1 MDSSLIIH
9 YLTLYQIPALFV
21 GAFFFGETV
30 ILAAALLA
38 QQGWWN
44 MSTVFVVSFIA
55 TVVSDAVWFWLG
67 TTFFFKKK
75 WFDKYEKKYKGIVDV
90 LDRKV
95 GHRPYL
101 SLLVIK
107 FLYGTRII
115 TILYLA
121 VKDLSFWKFILFDT
135 IGTLVWL
142 VAMLAIGWFAGNGIA
157 SMGLFG
163 SITKLLSAL
172 VVCILV
178 YRWIEV
184 WITKN
189 VTKK

>member
-44 MSTVFVVSFIA
+44 MSTVFFVSLIA

-75 WFDKYEKKYKGIVDV
+75 WFDKYEKKYKGIVEV
-90 LDRKV
+90 LDTKV
-95 GHRPYL
+95 KHRPYL

-107 FLYGTRII
+107 FLYGTRIV

-121 VKDLSFWKFILFDT
+121 VRNLPFWKFILFDT
-135 IGTLVWL
+135 LGTVIWL
-142 VAMLAIGWFAGNGIA
+142 VAMLALGWFAGNGIA
-157 SMGLFG
+157 SMGMFNSL
-163 SITKLLSAL
+163 TKIFSAL
-172 VVCILV
+172 IVCILV

-189 VTKK
+189 ITKK